1 MRSIEPSTMEMSVTM
16 TNSIPIEIRRIFSPD
31 TQKTWEE
38 IAAYLPDSAYL
49 VGGNAV
55 AVYLQHRENSRDLD
69 FYLSSP
75 VDLVGLH
82 DQLAKTG
89 RWEASEHTGSTL
101 NGVFNRTKLQFL
113 LADNETILEPLT
125 VVGGVPV
132 ASLPDLFAMK
142 LGVITRR
149 GALRDYFDL
158 MEMEKRAGLSVEDG
172 LSLYV
177 RRYHPI
183 GVDAA
188 LAAVVFALGAD
199 GIRDAESDPVGIPRG
214 TLKELRRYWPKRQIE
229 VTRHLDRYGSS
240 APRSP
245 SASEV
250 QDSKERLNRLAM
262 PKRRQLCGAWM
273 PIARARC
280 ILPAGHGETQHHRS
294 KL

>member
-1 MRSIEPSTMEMSVTM
+1 MR
-16 TNSIPIEIRRIFSPD
+16 NSIPIEIRRILPPD
-31 TQKTWEE
+31 TQETWEE

-49 VGGNAV
+49 VGGTAV
-55 AVYLQHRENSRDLD
+55 AVHLQHRESRDLD

-75 VDLVGLH
+75 ADLVGLH
-82 DQLAKTG
+82 DQLTETG
-89 RWEASEHTGSTL
+89 KWEASKHTGSTL
-101 NGVFNRTKLQFL
+101 NGVFSRTRVQFL
-113 LADNETILEPLT
+113 LADNETNLGPLT
-125 VVGGVPV
+125 VVGRIPV

-158 MEMEKRAGLSVEDG
+158 MEMEKRAGLSVENG

-188 LAAVVFALGAD
+188 LAAVVLALGAN
-199 GIRDAESDPVGIPRG
+199 GIRDAESDPAGIPRG
-214 TLKELRRYWPKRQIE
+214 TLKELRRYWPERQIE
-229 VTRHLDRYGSS
+229 VAKHLDRYGHS
-240 APRSP
+240 APRSR
-245 SASEV
+245 SASSL
-250 QDSKERLNRLAM
+250 QDSKERSNRLAM

-273 PIARARC
+273 PIARAHC
-280 ILPAGHGETQHHRS
+280 ILPAGHGEAQHHRS